1 MSDAIDLFQ
10 SADLSPFDAIRR
22 TDDDGSEYWS
32 ARDLMPMLGYDS
44 WRRFAESI
52 DRAMVAATAQGF
64 ATDTLFAGAV
74 KKSSGRPA
82 EDFHLARFAAY
93 LVAMN
98 GDPRKPE
105 VAAAQAYFAVR
116 TREAETAG
124 PELPHDFESALLA
137 LVEKERERKREAKA
151 RAAIESYARELE
163 PKAEAYEAFMDAD
176 GTYSIGAVAKMVGL
190 SQNGLFDRL
199 RSAEILIS
207 KGAMRNTPYQRY
219 MHHFSVKAY
228 EYERHDG
235 TRGTSYTSR
244 VLPTGVDF
252 IRRKLTLP
260 EVSR

>member
-1 MSDAIDLFQ
+1 MSDEMDLFQ
-10 SADLSPFDAIRR
+10 SAVHSPFDTIRR
-22 TDDDGSEYWS
+22 QHDDGAEYWS
-32 ARDLMPMLGYDS
+32 ARDLMPLLGYDS

-52 DRAMVAATAQGF
+52 ERATVAADAQGLDT
-64 ATDTLFAGAV
+64 ATLFAGAV
-74 KKSSGRPA
+74 KKSAGRPA
-82 EDFHLARFAAY
+82 EDVHLARFAAY

-116 TREAETAG
+116 TREAETTG

-137 LVEKERERKREAKA
+137 LVDKERERKREVKA
-151 RAAIESYARELE
+151 REAIESYARDLE

-190 SQNGLFDRL
+190 SQNKLFDRL
-199 RSAEILIS
+199 RGIGVLIS
-207 KGAMRNTPYQRY
+207 KGAMRNTPYQQY

-235 TRGTSYTSR
+235 TSGTSYTSR
-244 VLPTGVDF
+244 VLPSGVDF
-252 IRRKLTLP
+252 VRRKLALP